1 MNNES
6 RIKELLTKICERS
19 IGIISYVF
27 PFFEISQ
34 YFAKKV
40 VFNTENL
47 AVQTFYMRHI
57 NPSIEIYQRNPY
69 FAFALMVGIF
79 FICSRGYIALTK
91 YVRFNVIQAI
101 LLSIVCSCTG
111 QILEIYIPV
120 FIRESTIGLAIKN
133 FVFLGVLIL
142 IGYSSIL
149 IAYGRYPIIP
159 IISEAAR
166 IQVQRSA

>member
-6 RIKELLTKICERS
+6 RINELLIKICERS

-27 PFFEISQ
+27 PFLEISQ

-57 NPSIEIYQRNPY
+57 NPPVEIYQRNPY
-69 FAFALMVGIF
+69 FGFALMVGIF

-91 YVRFNVIQAI
+91 FVRFNVIQAI

-149 IAYGRYPIIP
+149 IAYGRYPNIP
-159 IISEAAR
+159 VISEAAR
-166 IQVQRSA
+166 IQVQRSS